1 YSRHSGMRLRSAIA
15 DLRRQARNPY
25 SRSWLWIPG
34 SSFGRPG
41 ITWNWLATL
50 RHDLLQQH
58 HQRFRR
64 RHIRRMAGVDLVII
78 PARLALGALGK
89 WTKSVRG
96 RDARG
101 VNIAARQSQLA
112 AVQLQRRQKTF
123 DRHVDAAL
131 GQPFEIV
138 LWRIRRRWIRRHA
151 PAATG
156 PCQVLHPR

>member
-1 YSRHSGMRLRSAIA
+1 MRLRSAIA

-41 ITWNWLATL
+41 MTWNCLATL
-50 RHDLLQQH
+50 RHDLLQQR

-101 VNIAARQSQLA
+101 VDIAARQSQLA

-131 GQPFEIV
+131 GQPFEIG
-138 LWRIRRRWIRRHA
+138 WGRIRARLVPADA
-151 PAATG
+151 PNRARLW
-156 PCQVLHPR
+156 QVLQWPPGQARE